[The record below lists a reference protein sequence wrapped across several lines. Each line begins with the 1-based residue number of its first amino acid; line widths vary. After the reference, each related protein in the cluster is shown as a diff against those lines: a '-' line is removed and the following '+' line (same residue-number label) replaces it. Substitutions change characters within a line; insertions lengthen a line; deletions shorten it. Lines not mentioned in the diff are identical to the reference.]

1 MAAQSGSSSSVPSL
15 PPPRPKSPP
24 QYPDLY
30 GKRRETAKVQMLE
43 REIGFLEKLLAVET
57 DWYDLEIGRSVGH
70 VASGNGSEAELVNSL
85 LVPSVKTSI
94 YNYEFSFCAVECPVL
109 TSLGSAVAAKCHA
122 AAVIAIHA
130 TIVIAIHATIVAVI
144 HATLVAVIHATGF
157 PVWVVIFQSGGVA
170 LVPVQIAVKMSHAEE
185 IVAEIVAVSLLFHA
199 PIALAA
205 HAHAHAHVL
214 NVQRIFA
221 DVHSFSSDIKQFR
234 CMTMEKA

>member
-70 VASGNGSEAELVNSL
+70 VASGNGSVATLAALVN
-85 LVPSVKTSI
+85 
-94 YNYEFSFCAVECPVL
+94 AV
-109 TSLGSAVAAKCHA
+109 KCHA
-122 AAVIAIHA
+122 AA
-130 TIVIAIHATIVAVI
+130 VIAIHATIVAVI

-170 LVPVQIAVKMSHAEE
+170 LVPVQIAVKKSHAEE

-214 NVQRIFA
+214 NVQRYA
-221 DVHSFSSDIKQFR
+221 LVAVLQRPVEMTVSSGLD
-234 CMTMEKA
+234 